1 MIEANYSVALMLLL
15 KYPSPAHPHEP
26 RTFVDDAIYLRDNFS
41 SSGGATIITK
51 YGAKAPNI
59 KPSDSR
65 PSTPSSRGIS
75 PGQRLSRTKS
85 PLPSPARYLQQQG
98 GMEAL
103 FRGAAKGVLERGERL
118 GINQA
123 VRDAV
128 GEVRQNMQGLQA
140 SRSNSTRSI
149 RPSDGTRWSLDDG
162 RSIPTVK
169 AATSAMNAR
178 NMQLARMLEGAM
190 LDLRNVSSNNESE
203 KEKCVEAMD
212 LAIAKVDFVRIY
224 LEDATMPLPPDSPP
238 LAPSTPA
245 TESPKPQQKT
255 LPQPLPD
262 TMPEPKPVVAATSPK
277 PEQEKSQE
285 PKSPK
290 LAPSPLLSTGNRKS
304 QRDKENIASEDS
316 VKISDE
322 PTSQAGLLARPR
334 APVPT
339 RSSIAQS

>member
-1 MIEANYSVALMLLL
+1 MEANYSVALMLLL
-15 KYPSPAHPHEP
+15 KYPSPTHPHEP
-26 RTFVDDAIYLRDNFS
+26 RTFVDDAIYLRDNFC
-41 SSGGATIITK
+41 SSGGATIITR
-51 YGAKAPNI
+51 YGAKAPSINS
-59 KPSDSR
+59 SDSR

-75 PGQRLSRTKS
+75 PSRRLSRTKS

-98 GMEAL
+98 GVEAL

-162 RSIPTVK
+162 RLIPTAK
-169 AATSAMNAR
+169 AAISAMNAR
-178 NMQLARMLEGAM
+178 NVQLARMLEGAM
-190 LDLRNVSSNNESE
+190 SDLRNVSSDKESK

-224 LEDATMPLPPDSPP
+224 LEDATMPLPPDSPA

-245 TESPKPQQKT
+245 AESPRPQQKT
-255 LPQPLPD
+255 LPQPPPD
-262 TMPEPKPVVAATSPK
+262 NTTEPKQIVATPPK
-277 PEQEKSQE
+277 PEQEPPRE
-285 PKSPK
+285 PESPI
-290 LAPSPLLSTGNRKS
+290 LVPSPLLSKGNKKT

-316 VKISDE
+316 TRIEDE
-322 PTSQAGLLARPR
+322 PTSQVGLLARPR

>member
-15 KYPSPAHPHEP
+15 KYPSPTQPHEP

-41 SSGGATIITK
+41 SAGGTTIITK
-51 YGAKAPNI
+51 YGAKAPHF
-59 KPSDSR
+59 KSSDSR

-75 PGQRLSRTKS
+75 PSQRLSRTKP

-98 GMEAL
+98 GVEAL

-140 SRSNSTRSI
+140 SRSNSARSI

-162 RSIPTVK
+162 RSIPTAK
-169 AATSAMNAR
+169 AAISAMNAR

-190 LDLRNVSSNNESE
+190 SDLRNISSNKESN

-224 LEDATMPLPPDSPP
+224 LEDATMPLPSDSPP
-238 LAPSTPA
+238 LGPSTPSA
-245 TESPKPQQKT
+245 ESPKPQQNT
-255 LPQPLPD
+255 LPQPPPD
-262 TMPEPKPVVAATSPK
+262 ITPEPKPVVATPPK
-277 PEQEKSQE
+277 PEQEKTQE
-285 PKSPK
+285 PESPR
-290 LAPSPLLSTGNRKS
+290 LAPSPLLSTANRKS

-316 VKISDE
+316 AKVANE
-322 PTSQAGLLARPR
+322 PPPQAGLLARPR